1 MYKAERTDFAYLVGY
16 GNRSGLKQAIKFAL
30 QYRPRGLCIN
40 PVVYDYIIQNDE
52 IFRLYEQLGLM
63 RILRQY
69 VIDFPL
75 GQGGYAG
82 KILLAEDLIEN
93 DLVDEFDVVANIGAI
108 INNDYEKFSSEL
120 HDLIALN
127 KPVKVIVE
135 TGYYAHDD
143 GPLERAVYWC
153 ANLGVYAIKTST
165 GIIEKIDNETKRKHV
180 ALWRN
185 IINRN
190 GYDLKIK
197 DSGGKTTREDI
208 DKSLA
213 AGADIVGISSV
224 IL

>member
-1 MYKAERTDFAYLVGY
+1 MYKAEHTDFAYLVGY
-16 GNRSGLKQAIKFAL
+16 GNRSGLKQAIKFAI

-40 PVVYDYIIQNDE
+40 PVVCDYVIQNDE
-52 IFRLYEQLGLM
+52 IFGLYEQLRAM
-63 RILRQY
+63 KILRQY

-75 GQGGYAG
+75 GQGGCAG
-82 KILLAEDLIEN
+82 KILLAEDLAEN

-135 TGYYAHDD
+135 TGYYAHDT
-143 GPLERAVYWC
+143 GPLERAVHWC
-153 ANLGVYAIKTST
+153 AKLGVYAIKTST
-165 GIIEKIDNETKRKHV
+165 GIVQKIDNEIKRKHV

-190 GYDLKIK
+190 GYNLKIK
-197 DSGGKTTREDI
+197 DSGGKATREDI
-208 DKSLA
+208 DLSLLS
-213 AGADIVGISSV
+213 GSSIVGVSKV
-224 IL
+224 IN